1 MSKSVVSAAPAA
13 VVAPVAAPA
22 AAPAPVMLVAL
33 TETGKTKTFRTGSQR
48 DVWFTSLR
56 AYEGKPVADWLT
68 AVALKVPAQRAK
80 ENAKTPH
87 KSGHGFLNRF
97 KELGLVTLVPQK

>member
-1 MSKSVVSAAPAA
+1 MSKTNVVS
-13 VVAPVAAPA
+13 APVAAPV

-33 TETGKTKTFRTGSQR
+33 TDAGKAKSFRAGSQR

-56 AYEGKPVADWLT
+56 AYEGKPVAEWLA

-97 KELGLVTLVPQK
+97 KELGLVELVPQK